1 MYMYLPVYVHVYR
14 ADKKIRHCRFTE
26 EGGQFTIG
34 SATFDTMTELISYY
48 EQNPLYRR
56 MKLKYAINEDILRQI
71 GQVHVFKYSLL
82 VHVHGHPFLHKHN
95 YDLFYYLYNYIMD

>member
-1 MYMYLPVYVHVYR
+1 MDSLYFSSSSSR
-14 ADKKIRHCRFTE
+14 ADKKIRHCRFSE

-34 SATFDTMTELISYY
+34 SATFDSMTELICYY

-71 GQVHVFKYSLL
+71 GQVSPCVFTLSL
-82 VHVHGHPFLHKHN
+82 
-95 YDLFYYLYNYIMD
+95 